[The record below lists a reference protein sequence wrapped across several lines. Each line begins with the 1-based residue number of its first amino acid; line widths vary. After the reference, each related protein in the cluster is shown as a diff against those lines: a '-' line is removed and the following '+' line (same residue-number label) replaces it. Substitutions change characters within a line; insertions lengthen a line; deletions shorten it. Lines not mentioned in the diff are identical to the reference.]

1 MQVEVYTKDGQ
12 KTGKTI
18 ELPDAVFGI
27 EPNEHVVYLVIKAQ
41 RANSRQGTHKT
52 KTRKEVRGGGKKP
65 WKQKGRGV
73 ARAGSIRS
81 PLWVGGGRVF
91 GPKPRDYT
99 QDVNKKVNRLAR
111 KSVLSS
117 KLKEQKLVVV
127 EDFTIASGKTRDMA
141 VVLKNFGADQT
152 KSLLL
157 LPKQDNMLYRAG
169 KNLPKLNVQ
178 IGENVST
185 YELLDCQKIFIQE
198 GAVAKIAGVLEA

>member
-12 KTGKTI
+12 KSGKVI

-27 EPNEHVVYLVIKAQ
+27 QPNDHAIYLVVKAQ
-41 RANSRQGTHKT
+41 LANRRQGTHKT

-91 GPKPRDYT
+91 GPKPRDYS
-99 QDVNKKVNRLAR
+99 QAVNKKVNRLAR

-117 KLKEQKLVVV
+117 KLKEEKLFVV

-141 VVLKNFGADQT
+141 AVLKNFGVDKT
-152 KSLLL
+152 KALFL
-157 LPKQDNMLYRAG
+157 LPKGDDMFLRAS
-169 KNLPKLNVQ
+169 KNLPKLHVQ
-178 IGENVST
+178 VGENAST
-185 YELLDCQKIFIQE
+185 YELMDCQKVFIQE
-198 GAVAKIAGVLEA
+198 GAIAKIAGVLEA

>member
-27 EPNEHVVYLVIKAQ
+27 EPNGHAVYLVVKAQ
-41 RANSRQGTHKT
+41 MANRRQGTHKT

-73 ARAGSIRS
+73 ARAGSTRS

-91 GPKPRDYT
+91 GPQPRDYT
-99 QDVNKKVNRLAR
+99 QAVNKKVSRLAR
-111 KSVLSS
+111 RSVLSS
-117 KLKEQKLVVV
+117 KLKEQKLFVV

-141 VVLKNFGADQT
+141 VVLKNFGADKT
-152 KSLLL
+152 KSLFL
-157 LPKQDNMLYRAG
+157 LPAQDEMLHRAS
-169 KNLPKLNVQ
+169 KNLPGVNVQ
-178 IGENVST
+178 TGENVST
-185 YELLDCQKIFIQE
+185 YELLDCQKLFIQE
-198 GAVAKIAGVLEA
+198 GAVAKIAGVLQA